1 MANINTKITSKL
13 KLAAQSILIVASI
26 ISTNVSSAKKPDSF
40 TLDGSLIET
49 VGNKYNIDPLLL
61 YSIAIA
67 ESATGVGNGNIG
79 PTPLVLRSKD
89 GPVFFKDKKTA
100 EIELTKILQTTN
112 LVDVGLMQINLHY
125 HPQENP
131 LDLLDPYHN
140 LSEAARYLKTTLA
153 STTDPVLGVGRYHS
167 WDNNKAN
174 WYGHRIWTIYRNL
187 ISLLSET

>member
-1 MANINTKITSKL
+1 MNTKITSKL

-26 ISTNVSSAKKPDSF
+26 ISTNVSSANTPDSF
-40 TLDGSLIET
+40 TLDGSLFET

-153 STTDPVLGVGRYHS
+153 STTDPVLGVGLYHS

>member
-1 MANINTKITSKL
+1 MANMNTKITSKL

-26 ISTNVSSAKKPDSF
+26 ISTNVSSANTPDSF
-40 TLDGSLIET
+40 TLDGSLFET

-167 WDNNKAN
+167 WDNKKAN